1 MILLANDT
9 DNGIE
14 HESDFRS
21 GSQQGDTTALDRLD
35 KPLDPLRGNSLPC
48 EIIPDCTPCFIRQQY
63 HYPVKSSERLAKK
76 SSAIRTCHRA
86 PSDSHRAACENRA
99 CISDQETKPRPTPTQ
114 APQEGLSK
122 GLRGVTD
129 FYKAHGVSETT
140 ARRGLEG
147 KYFPVVQGEW
157 QRGNA
162 IIKQA
167 PLDLSGQRAFCEYYA
182 GKRKL
187 HECLDAACVCHQVI
201 GQ

>member
-1 MILLANDT
+1 MSAYGALHPAKN
-9 DNGIE
+9 E
-14 HESDFRS
+14 CK
-21 GSQQGDTTALDRLD
+21 GS
-35 KPLDPLRGNSLPC
+35 
-48 EIIPDCTPCFIRQQY
+48 IRQQY
-63 HYPVKSSERLAKK
+63 HYPVKSSEKLAKK

-86 PSDSHRAACENRA
+86 PSDSHRAPSDSHRASCENRA
-99 CISDQETKPRPTPTQ
+99 CNHYDQETKPRPTPTQ
-114 APQEGLSK
+114 ATQEGLSK

-129 FYKAHGVSETT
+129 FYKAHGVSEAT

-167 PLDLSGQRAFCEYYA
+167 PLDLTGQRAFCEYYA